1 MIFTVDF
8 KQKVYNALQYN
19 PYLLQCMEAL
29 ESNNVLGFR
38 IALDMAMDEV
48 KEAAK
53 PRILMDEGERQLWN
67 GIVTQ
72 YKAIDN
78 IHTEFME
85 MFLSNLDSVKMKSH
99 E

>member
-8 KQKVYNALQYN
+8 KQKVYDALQYN

-38 IALDMAMDEV
+38 IALDMAMDEI
-48 KEAAK
+48 KEAAR
-53 PRILMDEGERQLWN
+53 PRILVDDGERQLWN

-72 YKAIDN
+72 YKSLDN

-85 MFLSNLDSVKMKSH
+85 MLLNNLDSVKIKTKA
-99 E
+99 